1 MSWTPIIVSSTVS
14 ARESMFPNETAV
26 ACVPWTAPVAP
37 ELEPV
42 TVSEWD
48 GNSQYFNIQISPL
61 DSDNSTGE
69 LTVDYQ
75 SNRAIPRF
83 YGNGTMGMHLYA
95 SNGQHTLK
103 FNCQGRSSTIKVL
116 FKVTSDWS
124 S

>member
-1 MSWTPIIVSSTVS
+1 MNIIIYVMIRNVIKNLVN
-14 ARESMFPNETAV
+14 ANQ
-26 ACVPWTAPVAP
+26 
-37 ELEPV
+37 
-42 TVSEWD
+42 
-48 GNSQYFNIQISPL
+48 NS
-61 DSDNSTGE
+61 GE